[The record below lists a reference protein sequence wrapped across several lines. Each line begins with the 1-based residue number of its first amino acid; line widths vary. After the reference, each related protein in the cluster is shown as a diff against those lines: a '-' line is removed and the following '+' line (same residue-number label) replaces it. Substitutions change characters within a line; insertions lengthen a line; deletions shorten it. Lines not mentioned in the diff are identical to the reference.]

1 MKKIVLTSSILF
13 AVVIA
18 LITALIPSISNAAEV
33 INNTEVFLVAEKT
46 YDENLY
52 VGAAKTIIES
62 NVAEDLAVLG
72 GEVIVTG
79 KVAGDVFI
87 LGGDVDFRGEVIGD
101 LRVIGGNLT
110 VGGRVDG
117 DVLVLGGNVKITED
131 ADLYHDVLVIGGSVK
146 IDDTLDKEGVEL
158 KVVAGEVNLNSE
170 ISSHTEVTAQNLV
183 IGSNAVISGDFSYYS
198 PNKFY
203 EQDGSVVIGN
213 ITYNEIKALK
223 DTNFIKKAILSFV
236 SFWYL
241 LKFITTLVIAF
252 ILVYIFKPFT
262 QQVSK
267 ISLNSFWKSF
277 LASILTILL
286 ASIAIPV
293 LLISL
298 IGLPI
303 GVLLSMVVTFV
314 AMISSSV
321 AAIYIGMWAQ
331 KHLPGSNPVEPDDLD
346 ELGKGPHK
354 GPHKGSYKDSHDY
367 EPNIKVAT
375 IGVILI
381 TLLDIVPAI
390 GPLVK
395 FVFAMVAF
403 GSVFRYFRR
412 KIIK

>member
-236 SFWYL
+236 RGYDFIVGSCYL
-241 LKFITTLVIAF
+241 YRYVGAK
-252 ILVYIFKPFT
+252 
-262 QQVSK
+262 
-267 ISLNSFWKSF
+267 
-277 LASILTILL
+277 
-286 ASIAIPV
+286 
-293 LLISL
+293 
-298 IGLPI
+298 
-303 GVLLSMVVTFV
+303 TF
-314 AMISSSV
+314 AR
-321 AAIYIGMWAQ
+321 
-331 KHLPGSNPVEPDDLD
+331 
-346 ELGKGPHK
+346 
-354 GPHKGSYKDSHDY
+354 
-367 EPNIKVAT
+367 
-375 IGVILI
+375 
-381 TLLDIVPAI
+381 
-390 GPLVK
+390 
-395 FVFAMVAF
+395 F
-403 GSVFRYFRR
+403 
-412 KIIK
+412 